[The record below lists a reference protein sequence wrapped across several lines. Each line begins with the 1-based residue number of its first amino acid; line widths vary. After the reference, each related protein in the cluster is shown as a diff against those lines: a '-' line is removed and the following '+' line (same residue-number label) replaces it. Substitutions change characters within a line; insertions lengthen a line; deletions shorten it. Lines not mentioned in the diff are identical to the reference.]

1 MVNKNCE
8 LLFEYLRSILYD
20 QKTKELNIELLEE
33 PFRKLGMGL
42 GYLDRAVREM
52 KEYSADLSIGNLSG
66 FYPGR
71 DNFLCENLKNLHAN
85 LNHLT
90 WQAKQVAAGDY
101 SQQVSYLGE
110 FSEAFNTMTKQLCE
124 RETLLKEEA
133 EKEKRRAEVMEGYH
147 ELLLEMMQKSN
158 ERILVIDAE
167 TKEIMYGN
175 CETERETCET
185 AEGFRETSDV
195 VEALILARDDMSEK
209 MWEAEGADG
218 RIYRIMT
225 ASIEWQ
231 GRKAYA
237 HIIRDVTEEKQET
250 EKLADQAYTDSL
262 TQIGNRFY
270 FREQLERLLKKKA
283 DFALCYFD
291 LDHLKYINDRFGH
304 AEGDEYIRAFV
315 AAVKNRIREDDIFA
329 RIGGDEF
336 CAVFRECPK
345 KTAARKMEQVLTDF
359 VDRNREKYP
368 SGFSY
373 GIIEVRGEE
382 KETTVADLL
391 QRADAVMYRQ
401 KRLHKQEY
409 EKKLTF

>member
-1 MVNKNCE
+1 MENKNCE

-20 QKTKELNIELLEE
+20 QKTKELNMEMLEE

-42 GYLDRAVREM
+42 AYLDRAVREM

-124 RETLLKEEA
+124 REKLLKEEA

-175 CETERETCET
+175 CQAEKESSGST
-185 AEGFRETSDV
+185 EGFPKTSDE
-195 VEALILARDDMSEK
+195 VEMLILARDDLSEK

-237 HIIRDVTEEKQET
+237 HIVRDITEEKQET
-250 EKLADQAYTDSL
+250 EKLTDRAYTDSL
-262 TQIGNRFY
+262 TKIGNRFY
-270 FREQLERLLKKKA
+270 FREQMERLLKKRTS
-283 DFALCYFD
+283 FSLCYFD

-304 AEGDEYIRAFV
+304 AEGDEYIKAFV

-336 CAVFRECPK
+336 CAVFRECPE

-359 VDRNREKYP
+359 MDGNRDKYP

-373 GIIEVRGEE
+373 GIIEVHGEE
-382 KETTVADLL
+382 KETTVAELL
-391 QRADAVMYRQ
+391 KCADAVMYLQ
-401 KRLHKQEY
+401 KRRHKQEY